1 MAPAAA
7 PAGGHATGVARP
19 VWFDAARFSDG
30 DFEPDSYIAELRRFV
45 PADDL
50 RTQLDAHAAELRAQL
65 SELINRDYEGFVGLS
80 ANLVDVDAA
89 AARMRAPIEDLR
101 ARLDDAAGAVSG
113 AQQKLEGALHKR
125 AEAAEARDTLELLL
139 DTSNVLSKVEKLLEE
154 VARTSSS
161 GGEQT
166 GAADYAALLERV
178 ASEVNRLQYCAARGA
193 ELPFVQGLRSRI
205 EAVDT
210 QLGEMLARSLEEGL
224 GRRDAAVLT
233 RCLHAY
239 AAVGKAAEA
248 ESAVRRKLVAPLV
261 ARCVPEGGKDDI
273 RDLDG
278 VLSAVID
285 AVRSELAFVLD
296 IVAKQEA
303 MSTAFCFP
311 AGAVLTEVTA
321 ALAERRPAAFSSGVP
336 SHFLENYHAGLS
348 FLDSLE
354 SLAGRPGS
362 PAAIAFRS
370 HEAVGAFTSR
380 WNLSVYFTLRFKE
393 IAEVLDSAL
402 APAHAG
408 STAAVGASSHGFS
421 LKPTAACWDAIQR
434 CWADDVYVP
443 GLADR
448 FLKLSLQLLARYHTW
463 LRAGVRAKRA
473 DVQAGD
479 DAGAVDAQG
488 GHWALA
494 LSSAEGLLVVH
505 HDAAMLA
512 SRARREFAATLRAR
526 LAHAPEAT
534 TAEVAAAVAEGADE
548 IAAQLNDLV
557 NVAVAMVVT
566 RCAEALK
573 QLRGIATTYRMT
585 NKPMPTRP
593 SAYVPTVLKPLVDV
607 VDGGKRAFLSEEAR
621 SRLVEGVVGEVT
633 RRYEVLTRELVKTV
647 CKAESSLQRLRKV
660 QPAEGAASGPSD
672 TEKIC
677 TQLALDVN
685 EYGRQLAKLGVQ
697 AAELPAYAA
706 LLAATENEAAAA

>member
-7 PAGGHATGVARP
+7 PAGGHVTGVARP
-19 VWFDAARFSDG
+19 VWFDAARFSEG

-65 SELINRDYEGFVGLS
+65 SELINRDYEGCVGLS

-273 RDLDG
+273 RD
-278 VLSAVID
+278 
-285 AVRSELAFVLD
+285 
-296 IVAKQEA
+296 
-303 MSTAFCFP
+303 TH
-311 AGAVLTEVTA
+311 A
-321 ALAERRPAAFSSGVP
+321 ALSDGTATFPLL
-336 SHFLENYHAGLS
+336 LE
-348 FLDSLE
+348 
-354 SLAGRPGS
+354 
-362 PAAIAFRS
+362 
-370 HEAVGAFTSR
+370 
-380 WNLSVYFTLRFKE
+380 
-393 IAEVLDSAL
+393 
-402 APAHAG
+402 
-408 STAAVGASSHGFS
+408 
-421 LKPTAACWDAIQR
+421 
-434 CWADDVYVP
+434 
-443 GLADR
+443 
-448 FLKLSLQLLARYHTW
+448 
-463 LRAGVRAKRA
+463 
-473 DVQAGD
+473 GD
-479 DAGAVDAQG
+479 D
-488 GHWALA
+488 
-494 LSSAEGLLVVH
+494 
-505 HDAAMLA
+505 MLPVKNMCVCVI
-512 SRARREFAATLRAR
+512 TQQQQ
-526 LAHAPEAT
+526 HKKT
-534 TAEVAAAVAEGADE
+534 THKKKK
-548 IAAQLNDLV
+548 I
-557 NVAVAMVVT
+557 
-566 RCAEALK
+566 
-573 QLRGIATTYRMT
+573 II
-585 NKPMPTRP
+585 NK
-593 SAYVPTVLKPLVDV
+593 YNNNII
-607 VDGGKRAFLSEEAR
+607 
-621 SRLVEGVVGEVT
+621 
-633 RRYEVLTRELVKTV
+633 
-647 CKAESSLQRLRKV
+647 CKNK
-660 QPAEGAASGPSD
+660 
-672 TEKIC
+672 K
-677 TQLALDVN
+677 
-685 EYGRQLAKLGVQ
+685 
-697 AAELPAYAA
+697 
-706 LLAATENEAAAA
+706 